1 MTKRLVT
8 LSLAIFA
15 ATVFASSAQAQRPVA
30 FRFASETRTGTAA
43 QRTAARANSV
53 RLRHTRRFNSG
64 SAFASPFYSD
74 YDFDPGQ
81 AEGPPPQ
88 ILLQTAPS
96 PRLTSAPVPTESLVL
111 ELQGDHWVR
120 LTNYGQSQT
129 GPSIQPQSEQA
140 FNSTST
146 QASASRQIQPTEPLT
161 ELPPAILIFRDG
173 HQEQIGKYVIK
184 DAAIYTSAD
193 YWTTGSWT
201 RKVQITALN
210 IPATLKLNRDRG
222 ANFTLPSGP
231 HEVMIRP

>member
-1 MTKRLVT
+1 MTKRLVA
-8 LSLAIFA
+8 LSLAIVA
-15 ATVFASSAQAQRPVA
+15 ATVFGSSAQAQRPVA
-30 FRFASETRTGTAA
+30 LRFASEARTGTAA
-43 QRTAARANSV
+43 QRNAV
-53 RLRHTRRFNSG
+53 RTNFVRVRRVRRFNSG

-74 YDFDPGQ
+74 YDFDPGMVD
-81 AEGPPPQ
+81 APTPQ
-88 ILLQTAPS
+88 ILLQGAPS
-96 PRLTSAPVPTESLVL
+96 PILSSAPVPTESLVL

-129 GPSIQPQSEQA
+129 GPSLQPQSEQA
-140 FNSTST
+140 YNSTST
-146 QASASRQIQPTEPLT
+146 QASASRQIQPTEPPT
-161 ELPPAILIFRDG
+161 ELPPAILVFRDG

-201 RKVQITALN
+201 RKVRITALN
-210 IPATLKLNRDRG
+210 IPATLRLNRDRG

>member
-1 MTKRLVT
+1 MSKRLVT

-15 ATVFASSAQAQRPVA
+15 ATVFVPSAQAQRPGA

-43 QRTAARANSV
+43 QRNAARANFV
-53 RLRHTRRFNSG
+53 RVRHTRRFNSG

-74 YDFDPGQ
+74 YDFDPGIVD
-81 AEGPPPQ
+81 GPPQVFPP
-88 ILLQTAPS
+88 TSPS
-96 PRLTSAPVPTESLVL
+96 PILSLAPNPTESLVL

-120 LTNYGQSQT
+120 LTNYGQSQM
-129 GPSIQPQSEQA
+129 GPSIQPQRDRTY
-140 FNSTST
+140 NSTST
-146 QASASRQIQPTEPLT
+146 QASASRQIQPTEPPG
-161 ELPPAILIFRDG
+161 ELPPAILVFRDG

-184 DAAIYTSAD
+184 GATIYTSAD

-210 IPATLKLNRDRG
+210 ISATLKLNRDRG

-231 HEVMIRP
+231 HEVRIRP

>member
-1 MTKRLVT
+1 MSKRLVT
-8 LSLAIFA
+8 LSLAIFG
-15 ATVFASSAQAQRPVA
+15 ATMFLPPAQAQRPGA
-30 FRFASETRTGTAA
+30 FRFASGTRTGTTSR
-43 QRTAARANSV
+43 RTATRANFV
-53 RLRHTRRFNSG
+53 RVRRTRRFISG

-74 YDFDPGQ
+74 YDFDPGI
-81 AEGPPPQ
+81 ADAPSPQ
-88 ILLQTAPS
+88 ILVQTAPS
-96 PRLTSAPVPTESLVL
+96 PVLSSAPNPTESLVL
-111 ELQGDHWVR
+111 ELQGNHWVR

-140 FNSTST
+140 YNSTST
-146 QASASRQIQPTEPLT
+146 QASASRQIQPTEPPG
-161 ELPPAILIFRDG
+161 ELPPAILVFRDG

-184 DAAIYTSAD
+184 GATIYTSAD

-210 IPATLKLNRDRG
+210 IPATLKLNRVSG

>member
-15 ATVFASSAQAQRPVA
+15 TTVFASSAQAQRPVA

-43 QRTAARANSV
+43 QRTARANFA

-64 SAFASPFYSD
+64 SSFASPFYSD

-96 PRLTSAPVPTESLVL
+96 PSLSSASVPTESLVL

-129 GPSIQPQSEQA
+129 GPSLQPQSDRA
-140 FNSTST
+140 YNSTSAQT
-146 QASASRQIQPTEPLT
+146 SASRQIQPTEAPT
-161 ELPPAILIFRDG
+161 ELPPAILVFRDG

-184 DAAIYTSAD
+184 DAAIYTSSD
-193 YWTTGSWT
+193 YWATGSWT